1 MRWRRRFSP
10 PSAAVSI
17 YKLPMA
23 KRSAEP
29 NDSDRIEGFAHP
41 RETMLLL
48 GQDLALGRAARALRT
63 GRPPSAWL
71 ITGPPGIGKATLAY
85 RVARYLLAF
94 GATADGPEDLD
105 VPQDNPATRQV
116 AAQSHPGLLIL
127 KRAINP
133 KTGKLMTVL
142 SVDEIRRLANFFG
155 MTSGAGGWRVAI
167 VDTADDMNDNAANA
181 LLKMLEEPPANAMLL
196 LLSNTPGRLL
206 PTIRSR
212 CQRLDLRPLD
222 DDTMERALKPHLPDE
237 TAAERAAL
245 ARLAGGSIGAA
256 LTLTTGDGSV
266 LALEADKLIDHAQ
279 SPDLLALLTLGEK
292 LYRTQDGLE
301 LFGEFLAASMAD
313 RIRAKAHAGAP
324 GLERWVAALGRMEQS
339 FARATGLH
347 LEPRQ
352 TILTAA
358 RDLLRVAR
366 NGAL

>member
-1 MRWRRRFSP
+1 
-10 PSAAVSI
+10 
-17 YKLPMA
+17 MA
-23 KRSAEP
+23 KKTAEP

-41 RETMLLL
+41 RETMALF
-48 GQDLALGRAARALRT
+48 GQDLALARAARALRA

-71 ITGPPGIGKATLAY
+71 ITGPPGVGKATLAY
-85 RVARYLLAF
+85 RIARYLLAH
-94 GATADGPEDLD
+94 GATAEGPEDLG
-105 VPQDNPATRQV
+105 VPQDNPAARQI
-116 AAQSHPGLLIL
+116 ASQAHPGLLIL

-142 SVDEIRRLANFFG
+142 AVDEIRKLANFFG

-181 LLKMLEEPPANAMLL
+181 LLKMLEEPPERAMLL

-222 DDTMERALKPHLPDE
+222 AATMDQALKPHLPDE

-256 LTLTTGDGSV
+256 LTLATGDGGT
-266 LALEADKLIDHAQ
+266 LAKEADKLIDHAQ

-301 LFGEFLAASMAD
+301 LFGEFLTSTLAD
-313 RIRAKAHAGAP
+313 RIRARAHAGAP
-324 GLERWVAALGRMEQS
+324 GLERWVAVLNRLEQS

-352 TILTAA
+352 TILSAA
-358 RDLLRVAR
+358 RDLGQVAR

>member
-1 MRWRRRFSP
+1 
-10 PSAAVSI
+10 
-17 YKLPMA
+17 MA
-23 KRSAEP
+23 KRSAPSQP

-41 RETMLLL
+41 RETFALL
-48 GQDLALGRAARALRT
+48 GQDAALARAARALRA

-85 RVARYLLAF
+85 RIARYLLAY
-94 GATADGPEDLD
+94 GATDAGPEDLA
-105 VPQDNPATRQV
+105 VPNDNHDARQV
-116 AAQSHPGLLIL
+116 AAQSHPGLLVL
-127 KRAINP
+127 KRALNQ

-142 SVDEIRRLANFFG
+142 SVDEIRRLGNFFG

-181 LLKMLEEPPANAMLL
+181 LLKMLEEPPGNAMLL

-222 DDTMERALKPHLPDE
+222 NAVLEKALAEHLPD
-237 TAAERAAL
+237 AASAERASL

-256 LTLTTGDGSV
+256 LTLATGEGGA
-266 LALEADKLIDHAQ
+266 LAQEADRLIDNARE
-279 SPDLLALLTLGEK
+279 PDLLALLTLGEK
-292 LYRTQDGLE
+292 LFRLQDGLE
-301 LFGEFLAASMAD
+301 LFGNFLAEALAD

-324 GLERWVAALGRMEQS
+324 GLERWVALLGRIEQG
-339 FARATGLH
+339 FARAAGLH

-352 TILTAA
+352 TVLTAA
-358 RDLLRVAR
+358 RDLSHVAR
-366 NGAL
+366 GGAL